1 MLLPESRHVSWDLSC
16 SLPSFPLSTTPITHS
31 TLYPTRTSDLT
42 SVLGSWKGPHAP
54 GRVCEDDEKKQ
65 EALNRCHLFLKC
77 EQRRCCAQAR
87 ETSSW
92 GKRSLASSELGSPE
106 KTDASVI
113 SLVTVCCWKRTLY
126 LFPLY
131 SVEEVDN
138 EVRSRE

>member
-1 MLLPESRHVSWDLSC
+1 MLLHESRHVSWDLSC

-87 ETSSW
+87 ETSSLGRKGASRPRNW
-92 GKRSLASSELGSPE
+92 GRRRRQTQVSSASSPFVVGREPCIYFLS
-106 KTDASVI
+106 T
-113 SLVTVCCWKRTLY
+113 LWKKSITK
-126 LFPLY
+126 
-131 SVEEVDN
+131 
-138 EVRSRE
+138 